1 MTASREIKT
10 REKNLGNK
18 TIELCDSR
26 KTTTGTYTPPKW
38 TCAAVLNVL
47 RKTRQ
52 KSSKN
57 CEKTRGYQF
66 EMSNMGGSQ
75 IARENHIL
83 GESQRKQKI
92 KIEMKPQNNVSKSVV
107 KCVVSQ

>member
-1 MTASREIKT
+1 MDVCSFSECVAQET
-10 REKNLGNK
+10 
-18 TIELCDSR
+18 
-26 KTTTGTYTPPKW
+26 
-38 TCAAVLNVL
+38 
-47 RKTRQ
+47 Q

-57 CEKTRGYQF
+57 CKKTREYQF
-66 EMSNMGGSQ
+66 EMSKMGGSQ